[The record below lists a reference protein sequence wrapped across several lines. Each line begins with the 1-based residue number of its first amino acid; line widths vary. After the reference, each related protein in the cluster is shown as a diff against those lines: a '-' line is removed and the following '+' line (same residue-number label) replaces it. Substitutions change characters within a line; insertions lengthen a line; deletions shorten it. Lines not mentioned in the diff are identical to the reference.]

1 MKNQLNPRLDVHLI
15 RGAFYVLILLVGRM
29 ARFGLQLPNRIKARS
44 QFLPGI
50 TSSRVDPA
58 WNSKYREQTRTRL
71 FRMPGLLGALVY
83 ATGLVAISET
93 AFCQAHKPDPAG
105 IIRLFSTDVA
115 NPEDS
120 PSWTNPNL
128 DGMRLRPIW
137 RKVQPTQ
144 ATLDWSSIDEIMELA
159 AQNGKFIGLSVT
171 AGVTTPQW
179 VYDTGATKYHLQ
191 DGSDRSMPIPW
202 DAAFMTQWSSLV
214 REIGRRYDGNPTL
227 GYVVMSGFGQ
237 EIETCL
243 AQTHA
248 DVTALTALGGMP
260 SWILAAQQLIQLY
273 AEAFPT
279 TPFFITAANPFGR
292 NNAEGLAALQQ
303 VIDWGVA
310 TYPGRFGI
318 MNATLNANSNT
329 LYYPNLAIYT
339 YYRTQPTGFQTL
351 CSAARDPR
359 RLGGTLEQALTA
371 GVQLGAKFVEVY
383 QLDADDP
390 ANQEVLATEGAALEA
405 NASPSPTPSATPSL
419 STDLTIMVTDNET
432 TAVAGVRKDPYIIV
446 VTNSGPSTVTGAV
459 VRDVFPVTFVGV
471 TFTATQNGGV
481 SGYTASGIGDINDT
495 LTMPVG
501 SFITYRAL
509 GTLSSSATG
518 TIANTANVTSPDGV
532 IDPNLD
538 NNTGSDTD
546 TITLVGNLQARV
558 TDGTANVVPGRQ
570 YTYRISVSNSGPSD
584 VRGAAIRDT
593 FPYVFTGVSFTA
605 TQSGGASGFTANG
618 TGDINDTVTLPA
630 DSVIVYSATGM
641 LSPSAQGTMSDTVTV
656 TSPQGVTDPD
666 VGNNTETDIDTIR

>member
-1 MKNQLNPRLDVHLI
+1 
-15 RGAFYVLILLVGRM
+15 
-29 ARFGLQLPNRIKARS
+29 
-44 QFLPGI
+44 
-50 TSSRVDPA
+50 
-58 WNSKYREQTRTRL
+58 
-71 FRMPGLLGALVY
+71 MPGLFGALLC
-83 ATGLVAISET
+83 AAGLVANSET
-93 AFCQAHKPDPAG
+93 AFSQPQKPDPAG
-105 IIRLFSTDVA
+105 IIRLFSTDVD

-128 DGMRLRPIW
+128 DGMRLRPVW
-137 RKVQPTQ
+137 SDVQPTQ

-159 AQNGKFIGLSVT
+159 TQHGKFIGLSVT

-179 VYDTGATKYHLQ
+179 VYDNGATKYHLQ
-191 DGSDRSMPIPW
+191 DGSERSMPIPW
-202 DAAFMTQWSSLV
+202 DDEFMTQWSALV
-214 REIGRRYDGNPTL
+214 RAIGQRYDGNPTL

-243 AQTHA
+243 AQSHA
-248 DVTALTALGGMP
+248 DVTALTARGGMP

-292 NNAEGLAALQQ
+292 NNADGLAALQQ

-351 CSAARDPR
+351 CSAARDPQ

-390 ANQEVLATEGAALEA
+390 ANQEVLATQGAALEA
-405 NASPSPTPSATPSL
+405 NASPTPTPSATPSP

-446 VTNSGPSTVTGAV
+446 VTNSGPSTITGAV
-459 VRDVFPVTFVGV
+459 VRDLFPVTFAGV

-481 SGYTASGIGDINDT
+481 SGYTASGTGDINDT

-501 SFITYRAL
+501 SFVTYRAL

-518 TIANTANVTSPDGV
+518 TISNTASVTPPDGV
-532 IDPNLD
+532 IDPNLA
-538 NNTGSDTD
+538 NNSGTDTD
-546 TITLVGNLQARV
+546 TITLIGDLQARV
-558 TDGTANVVPGRQ
+558 TDGTANVIPGRQ

-584 VRGAAIRDT
+584 VSGAVIRDI
-593 FPYVFTGVSFTA
+593 FPNVFTGVSFTA

-618 TGDINDTVTLPA
+618 TGNINDTVTLPA
-630 DSVIVYSATGM
+630 DSMIVYSATGT
-641 LSPSAQGTMSDTVTV
+641 LSPSAKGTMSDTVTV
-656 TSPQGVTDPD
+656 TAPQGVTDPNL
-666 VGNNTETDIDTIR
+666 GNNTATDTDTIR